1 MNKKFAISLIVFT
14 LFATVS
20 AGRGRLPYKKYDRS
34 KHLKRVNLDSLNY
47 VYGEEN
53 VKCMSP
59 KQLERA
65 LKALRSAT
73 PEEIAATIDRRK
85 KK

>member
-20 AGRGRLPYKKYDRS
+20 AGRGRLYQKKDRFRGLERVD
-34 KHLKRVNLDSLNY
+34 LKVLNY

-53 VKCMSP
+53 VNGMSP
-59 KQLERA
+59 KQLQRA